1 MPQSRSGDF
10 EEHNFFTLS
19 ETEPRTVQLIVKSL
33 HRLYAV
39 LYVLS
44 ALLLTVTLYYVMG
57 FTFKI
62 KIIYDAHFRIHRF
75 SNSYCVEVK
84 TKMMRRA
91 GHESHVRK
99 RLSDN

>member
-1 MPQSRSGDF
+1 MLF
-10 EEHNFFTLS
+10 VLLS
-19 ETEPRTVQLIVKSL
+19 TIF
-33 HRLYAV
+33 
-39 LYVLS
+39 
-44 ALLLTVTLYYVMG
+44 LTVTLYYFMG
-57 FTFKI
+57 FPFKI
-62 KIIYDAHFRIHRF
+62 KIFYDAHFRIHRF